1 MVMKDILCL
10 NKISPVGL
18 EKLDKNEYNIS
29 DKVDRPDGILVR
41 SASMHDM
48 DFNENLLC
56 IARAGAGVNNIP
68 IDRCSKAGIVV
79 FNTPG
84 ANANAVKEL
93 AICALMLSSRKIVEG
108 SMWAQSL
115 KDDADVAKTVEKGKS
130 QFGGVELTG
139 KKLGVIGLGAIG
151 GLVANAAVHLGMDVI
166 GCDPYLSIEAAWNIN
181 HRVHKAATFEE
192 VFREADYI
200 TLHVPATD
208 STKNMISA
216 ESMAMMKDGVRIIN
230 LARTEL
236 VNAADMKA
244 ALASG
249 KVASYVTDFPN
260 AELIGVPGAVL
271 IPHLG
276 ASTEE
281 AEDNC
286 AAMAAMQLDDFIR
299 YGNIKNS
306 VNFPNVSMPF
316 SGDLRIGVFHAN
328 VPAVISQ
335 VTTILSGLGVNIEN
349 MTSKSKGD
357 NAYTMLDVSGQLIS
371 EAAHRLVKIKG
382 VMKVRLISPNGLI

>member
-1 MVMKDILCL
+1 MMADILCL

-18 EKLDKNEYNIS
+18 EKLDKNYYTIG
-29 DKVDRPDGILVR
+29 DRVDMPDGILVR

-151 GLVANAAVHLGMDVI
+151 GLVANAAVHLGMEVI

-216 ESMAMMKDGVRIIN
+216 ESLAMMKDGVRIIN

-236 VNAADMKA
+236 VNAADMKE

-260 AELIGVPGAVL
+260 AEIIGVPGAVL

-371 EAAHRLVKIKG
+371 EAAHRLVKING
-382 VMKVRLISPNGLI
+382 VVKVRLISPNGLI